1 MNTPPAKVSIM
12 NLNGYEFLFRVEIDT
27 DDESFIGITTYRLD
41 VDLAQYPSIPT
52 STLYF
57 DVEIG
62 CPL

>member
-1 MNTPPAKVSIM
+1 MNTPPAKVSIV
-12 NLNGYEFLFRVEIDT
+12 NLNDYVFNVEIDT

-57 DVEIG
+57 NVEIG